1 MSEPRRLR
9 CYQYVNR
16 PYAPVR
22 DLLRREPLELLK
34 RATTSA
40 AGRAGAL
47 AASLHVEIGGIE
59 VGVDVRPH
67 LHGIRESPGGDG
79 QQPVIRL
86 EIGWEA
92 SRTPALFPS
101 MHLELSAWPLS
112 STDTQLEIAGEHRP
126 PLGPVGKAIDA
137 AIGHRIAEASVHHF
151 LDDIVAQIGRDLREG
166 T

>member
-1 MSEPRRLR
+1 VACSA
-9 CYQYVNR
+9 C
-16 PYAPVR
+16 
-22 DLLRREPLELLK
+22 RETV
-34 RATTSA
+34 A
-40 AGRAGAL
+40 
-47 AASLHVEIGGIE
+47 
-59 VGVDVRPH
+59 
-67 LHGIRESPGGDG
+67 GDG
-79 QQPVIRL
+79 QQPAICL
-86 EIGWEA
+86 AIGWEA

-151 LDDIVAQIGRDLREG
+151 LDDIVAQIGRDLRER